1 MTLSL
6 KPNENNEFFS
16 QYKAPDGGW
25 GWVIVFSSLDI
36 HIIMDGITYSLGKF
50 I

>member
-6 KPNENNEFFS
+6 KPNENELLS

-25 GWVIVFSSLDI
+25 GWVIVFSSLII
-36 HIIMDGITYSLGKF
+36 HIIMDGITYSLGKT
-50 I
+50 